1 MNTFVSAAEL
11 LDVQTNEA
19 VRKALDR
26 FAFLA
31 IAERL
36 LSK

>member
-11 LDVQTNEA
+11 FDVQTNEA
-19 VRKALDR
+19 VRNALDR

-31 IAERL
+31 FAEEL
-36 LSK
+36 LPK